1 MIRKWELQLI
11 YNKTDFKTKAIK
23 KDNKGHYI
31 IIKSLMREEYSTFVD
46 IYAFN
51 IGAAIYIKQIL
62 IDTKGEIDGNT
73 IIIGEC
79 NTPLK
84 SVDRYSRQKINK
96 TT

>member
-1 MIRKWELQLI
+1 MQ
-11 YNKTDFKTKAIK
+11 
-23 KDNKGHYI
+23 
-31 IIKSLMREEYSTFVD
+31 EEYSTFVD

-73 IIIGEC
+73 IIIGEF

-96 TT
+96 TTQLLNDTKQLDLIDVF

>member
-11 YNKTDFKTKAIK
+11 HNKIDFKTKATK
-23 KDNKGHYI
+23 KDKKGRYI
-31 IIKSLMREEYSTFVD
+31 IIKLSMQEEYSTFVD

-51 IGAAIYIKQIL
+51 TGAPIYIKQIL

-73 IIIGEC
+73 IIIGEF